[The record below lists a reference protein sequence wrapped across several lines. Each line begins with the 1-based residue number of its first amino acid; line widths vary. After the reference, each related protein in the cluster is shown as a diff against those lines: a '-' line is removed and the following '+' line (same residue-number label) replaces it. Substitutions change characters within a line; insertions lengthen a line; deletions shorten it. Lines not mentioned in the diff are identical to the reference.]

1 MQWIDRLFRGNY
13 LKSTFINIM
22 LVGTGGFVGALLRYG
37 LSGLIQRT
45 TIMSTFP
52 YGTLVVNMLGCLLI
66 GFAAGFIDS
75 RQISGEEVRL
85 FALVGLLGGFTT
97 YSAFGYETLLLLR
110 DTDYLRAIGNVAIHV
125 VLGISLVWAGYELT
139 SR

>member
-1 MQWIDRLFRGNY
+1 M
-13 LKSTFINIM
+13 KSTFINIM
-22 LVGTGGFVGALLRYG
+22 LVGTGGFAGALLRYG

-85 FALVGLLGGFTT
+85 FALIGLLGGFTT

>member
-1 MQWIDRLFRGNY
+1 M
-13 LKSTFINIM
+13 KSTFINIM
-22 LVGTGGFVGALLRYG
+22 LVGTGGFAGALLRYG